1 MFQKRT
7 PSTDRLARRL
17 LLGIVLCSVA
27 HPRPADAQPDRVLV
41 VPFDNRQHDPAVYW
55 LSEAS
60 AVLLADELQARGVA
74 AITREARVRA
84 FEQLHLP
91 LSASLS
97 RATLIKVGE
106 LVGAVEVIVGSYAL
120 ERDTL
125 KVNAHKIRIDVG
137 RLQPD
142 VAEQAP
148 VKELFATFDS
158 LARRLAGD
166 ARPSLATRPQR
177 PPLGAFENYIKG
189 LIAES
194 PAAQATFLET
204 AVKMSAGYDR
214 AELALWDVR
223 TEQGD
228 HAAALAA
235 ARAVNAASTLGTRA
249 RFLSGVS
256 LLNLKRYDEA
266 FDLFKAVIDEAPV
279 PPLGSGLK
287 PGGPAYNNLG
297 VLVIRRGPTP
307 QTGSATFY
315 LTKAADADPGD
326 PDYLFNLGY
335 AYVLERNNQGAVYW
349 LREAV
354 RRDPADADAHYVLAA
369 ALQASG
375 SQVEAQREKEL
386 ARQLSS
392 RYEELEKRTA
402 ADRLPVPRGLERVRT
417 EPDPS
422 AGVRPEQTIVNTA
435 QREQRELAAFHLDRG
450 KRLYE
455 REEDRE
461 ALTEL
466 RRAVYLSPYEAQA
479 HLLIGRILL
488 RAGRP
493 HEALD
498 ALKISIW
505 SADSAAARIALAE
518 TYLKLQN
525 ASSARTELERALALD
540 PSSAEAKRI
549 LGTLRQ

>member
-1 MFQKRT
+1 MRSRVRGRSPLPGACGF
-7 PSTDRLARRL
+7 LAVL
-17 LLGIVLCSVA
+17 VLCSA
-27 HPRPADAQPDRVLV
+27 PCLAQPRSGGERVLV
-41 VPFDNRQHDPAVYW
+41 VPFDNRQHEPAVYW

-60 AVLLADELQARGVA
+60 AVLLADELQARGVG
-74 AITREARVRA
+74 AITRVERVRA
-84 FEQLHLP
+84 FERLHLP

-106 LVGAVEVIVGSYAL
+106 LVGASQVIVGAYAL

-125 KVNAHKIRIDVG
+125 KVSAHAIRIDVG

-142 VAEQAP
+142 VVEQAP
-148 VKELFATFDS
+148 LNELFTTFDR
-158 LARRLAGD
+158 LGGRLAGD
-166 ARPSLATRPQR
+166 AQAAVRPRAPR

-204 AVKMSAGYDR
+204 AVRLFPGYDR

-223 TEQGD
+223 TDQGD

-235 ARAVNAASTLGTRA
+235 ARAVTPGTALAARA

-256 LLNLKRYDEA
+256 LLSLKRYDEA
-266 FDLFKAVIDEAPV
+266 FDLFKTLIDEAPV
-279 PPLGSGLK
+279 PPLGTGLK
-287 PGGPAYNNLG
+287 PGGAAYNNLG
-297 VLVIRRGPTP
+297 VLVIRRGATP
-307 QTGSATFY
+307 QSGTAAFY

-326 PDYLFNLGY
+326 SDYLFNLGY
-335 AYVLERNNQGAVYW
+335 AYMLDRNYQGAVYW

-375 SQVEAQREKEL
+375 SAVEADREKEL

-402 ADRLPVPRGLERVRT
+402 ADRLPVPRGLERVRA

-422 AGVRPEQTIVNTA
+422 AGVRPDPVIVNTA
-435 QREQRELAAFHLDRG
+435 QRDQRELAAFHLDRG
-450 KRLYE
+450 RRLYE

-466 RRAVYLSPYEAQA
+466 RRAVYLSPYDAQA

-493 HEALD
+493 KEALD

-518 TYLKLQN
+518 TYLKLHN
-525 ASSARTELERALALD
+525 APSARAELDRALTLDPASS
-540 PSSAEAKRI
+540 EAKRI
-549 LGTLRQ
+549 LGTIK